1 MKISTLLSLMM
12 LAALPLRG
20 ADLTESKF
28 SQVVK
33 DVKVVARQ
41 TETVAPAKVDDVF
54 KSPDLIRTGADSLA
68 ELIAPD
74 KTITRVGANTVFS
87 FEKAGRAINLEQ
99 GSVLF
104 HSPKGKG
111 GGTIKTKGASAAVL
125 GTTIVVTAT
134 AGGGFKAIVL
144 EGRGQITLPNG
155 NFRILTAGQVTFV
168 LPGSQRF
175 GPQLNINLSKLVESS
190 RLVKG
195 FESELPSLPVIQAA
209 IERQLTLLTS
219 GKAEDTHLLVGN
231 QATENTVETVDTSV
245 LERVVETRDERL
257 AFAKANDVVIRTP
270 NLSDHP
276 AHLFPDPVPF
286 DISALGALSFSGFI
300 GRNITVAP
308 TVNQLDF
315 TPYLNQPDF
324 TIGATEKLTLQSAML
339 QLYANPQGQGAPAL
353 SRVTLGGRLGLDIVP
368 GATISAFHIGELHLV
383 TDAVMSLNNVSFAN
397 FGGKVRLNAGQ
408 LLDLTGGGI
417 NATPSMTLEGALVSL
432 TGGSYNVTGT
442 ALVSAYGTELL
453 TAAATLSG
461 DIVSLQANTSSD
473 LHATT
478 VAATTLL
485 NLNSQQDVKIGGGS
499 YTVSGA
505 SGLAQVSAGRD
516 IFIGSGAQFE
526 ASTVQMTAANNA
538 TLTSPAIRGFT
549 TLNLN
554 AAQNLSVASGS
565 FTGGSRSPTIAA
577 NLSAGDTLTVNG
589 TTLSSVANISLSAR
603 TVNLSNINFPAGSIV
618 TLYSQFGL
626 LAGNA
631 NSGNQASVP
640 GHVNFLINVNYGGSP
655 AQIFVGSTINIGVRP

>member
-631 NSGNQASVP
+631 NSGNQASVT